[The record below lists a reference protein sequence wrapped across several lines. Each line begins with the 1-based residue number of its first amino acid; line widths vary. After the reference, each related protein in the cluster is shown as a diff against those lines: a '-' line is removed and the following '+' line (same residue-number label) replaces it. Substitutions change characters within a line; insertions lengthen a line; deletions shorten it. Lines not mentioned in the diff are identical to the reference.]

1 MLILLAEAGVYT
13 KVSDHRGALAP
24 ASAPPRYATACKEPG
39 GDGAIF
45 VLKEPEL

>member
-24 ASAPPRYATACKEPG
+24 ASAPLATPLLARSPGEMEP
-39 GDGAIF
+39 F
-45 VLKEPEL
+45 LY